1 MDKQRE
7 VSVRSVTTHLPTLH
21 TITTMPSRDSS
32 TERLVARAM
41 ARGSYSE
48 TTTESPERSVAPDE
62 MEEDHE
68 PSLSISGHNRAV
80 EMVIANIVNAAM
92 IRSPSPE
99 VPAPPSIHPDFP
111 SIVSEKGK
119 DVLRPPESITT
130 RPNTPVTHRLISTL
144 ERSTTTPPDP
154 RVAHAT
160 LTRLVHDP
168 VMDDY
173 PINYKDPPACDD
185 YPIELGRDVDPAN
198 NHPG

>member
-1 MDKQRE
+1 MDKTKRQHRPPP
-7 VSVRSVTTHLPTLH
+7 HPPPPH
-21 TITTMPSRDSS
+21 PPHTTMPSRDSS

-48 TTTESPERSVAPDE
+48 TTTESPESSVAPDE

-68 PSLSISGHNRAV
+68 PSLSTSEHNLAV

-92 IRSPSPE
+92 IGSPSPE
-99 VPAPPSIHPDFP
+99 EPAPPSI
-111 SIVSEKGK
+111 VSAKGK
-119 DVLRPPESITT
+119 DILGPPESIIT

-144 ERSTTTPPDP
+144 EQSTTTPPDP
-154 RVAHAT
+154 RAAHAA

-198 NHPG
+198 NHPGP